1 LVIREYLMP
10 LGMNNGRNNSNNNE
24 SNSNKNNNRRIFGQ
38 NVDNNHSNNNSKYV
52 KLIKRLDDNWNTGM
66 HKYWDDLINFGS
78 SML

>member
-1 LVIREYLMP
+1 MP
-10 LGMNNGRNNSNNNE
+10 LGMNNGK
-24 SNSNKNNNRRIFGQ
+24 SNSNGNSNNRRIFGQ
-38 NVDNNHSNNNSKYV
+38 NVDNNHTNNNSKYV

>member
-1 LVIREYLMP
+1 MP
-10 LGMNNGRNNSNNNE
+10 LGMNNGK
-24 SNSNKNNNRRIFGQ
+24 SNSNGKSNNRRIFGQ
-38 NVDNNHSNNNSKYV
+38 NVDNNHTNNNSKYV